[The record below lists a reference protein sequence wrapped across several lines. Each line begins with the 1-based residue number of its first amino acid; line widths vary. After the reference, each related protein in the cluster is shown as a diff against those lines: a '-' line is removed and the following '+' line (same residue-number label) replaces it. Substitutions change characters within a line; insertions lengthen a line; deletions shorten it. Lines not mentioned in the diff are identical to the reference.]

1 MNPYSHKQIENSL
14 DVRLVDL
21 FVKQNPGNDWISID
35 DAAAWVYETN
45 TVKPHHKRYVVHKMM
60 RIIGSMYTQ
69 EEQDSFLESGYID
82 VDGSPEYAYRLK
94 GKLQKDSNRSKNK
107 EIIRPKCR

>member
-21 FVKQNPGNDWISID
+21 FVKQNPSNDWISID

-45 TVKPHHKRYVVHKMM
+45 TVKPHHKRYVVHKIV
-60 RIIGSMYTQ
+60 RIIGSIYTQ
-69 EEQDSFLESGYID
+69 EEHDSFLESGYID

-94 GKLQKDSNRSKNK
+94 DAEKRTSRADHSKQA
-107 EIIRPKCR
+107 IIK